1 MEEGETEYIYWKFTF
16 HIRENL
22 KKKERRWP
30 AHLMRQSG
38 RFFSSFFLFLFV
50 DDFLLFIYF
59 SFVSTPPLTPP
70 VAFFHVKITEFFY
83 FWFLFFLVWFTGSF
97 LLIVYVVNWDLQ
109 SRPAVLFLW
118 KSVISAL
125 GACVFC
131 FVLFFIFFL
140 SFFLVSS
147 SATADTAPGGRRHL
161 CRCENL
167 SFFFV
172 KK

>member
-22 KKKERRWP
+22 KKKGETVARP
-30 AHLMRQSG
+30 LDAPVGSLL
-38 RFFSSFFLFLFV
+38 FFFFLFLFV